1 MRDDAKTSTGAFEYP
16 TLVVRFDPLD
26 LPAGA
31 VDLRDLHEALFAL
44 HELLLASVRHRYER
58 DDSEFAEIQP
68 FRYVVAAATPS
79 CFECHVICGALA
91 RDGLWTGLGGP
102 DAAPLLAPL
111 AGQSGLALLILDE
124 ARMALLA
131 EALRNVPAATQR
143 LVGRELDAARMWLH
157 TMAAASAPEQP
168 ADLLEEA
175 APALKALADLAG
187 KEAYQPGGIE
197 LRAGSVTVRP
207 EEHAEAA
214 RITLNQYHINPGSP
228 VVLHAPA
235 GRHMLAKLEADKR
248 RARASFSG
256 VITELDLARR
266 KFCLTT
272 PGHARRLVCRYTAAR
287 EAELQTH
294 VALNAHVRV
303 TGAPYAR
310 RGADDA
316 GLPAYLYV
324 HEVEAAG
331 AAGKS

>member
-1 MRDDAKTSTGAFEYP
+1 MRDDANTPAAEPIEYP

-31 VDLRDLHEALFAL
+31 VDLRDLHDALFAL
-44 HELLLASVRHRYER
+44 HALLLASVRHRHER
-58 DDSEFAEIQP
+58 EDLEFAEAQP
-68 FRYVVAAATPS
+68 FRYLVAAATPS
-79 CFECHVICGALA
+79 CFECHLICGALA
-91 RDGLWTGLGGP
+91 RGGLWTGLGGP
-102 DAAPLLAPL
+102 DAPPLLAPL

-131 EALRNVPAATQR
+131 GALRGVVPTTQR
-143 LVGRELDAARMWLH
+143 LVRRELDALRLWLH
-157 TMAAASAPEQP
+157 AMTAANAPEQP
-168 ADLLEEA
+168 ADLLEDA
-175 APALKALADLAG
+175 APALKALADLAA
-187 KEAYQPGGIE
+187 KETYQPGGIE

-207 EEHAEAA
+207 EGHAEAA

-228 VVLHAPA
+228 VALHATA
-235 GRHMLAKLEADKR
+235 ARNILAKLEADKR
-248 RARASFSG
+248 RPRASYSG

-287 EAELQTH
+287 EAELQAH
-294 VALNAHVRV
+294 VALNARVRV

-324 HEVEAAG
+324 HDVEPAAEI
-331 AAGKS
+331 